1 MKEKDLKKLAD
12 TYTLQKITG
21 AAGYTSADKKVNNN
35 PKTIMNS
42 KFKMKNSLTKNNVTK
57 TPIKNRKKA
66 YKEMEKY
73 WDETGYNLS
82 KEMFLQKAP
91 LPFPPRQGLVY
102 DNLKSRW
109 IRPEKA
115 GKTVVEASGKLRF
128 RASGTGAHSRAVQTK
143 RGLKRGEAGLRFREA
158 GEKRLKTLRARR
170 KAKKAAIVARRK
182 KLRIIRAKNKK

>member
-1 MKEKDLKKLAD
+1 MKHKNLKKLAD
-12 TYTLQKITG
+12 TYTLQKITQ
-21 AAGYTSADKKVNNN
+21 AAGYTQADKEVSNK

-42 KFKMKNSLTKNNVTK
+42 KFKMKNNLTKNNITK

-73 WDETGYNLS
+73 WDDTGYNLS
-82 KEMFLQKAP
+82 KEMFLEKAP

-128 RASGTGAHSRAVQTK
+128 RATGTGAHSRAVQTK
-143 RGLKRGEAGLRFREA
+143 RGLKRGEATLRFREA
-158 GEKRLKTLRARR
+158 GEKRQKLVA
-170 KAKKAAIVARRK
+170 AKKAKRAAIIARNK
-182 KLRIIRAKNKK
+182 KLKTIRAKNKK

>member
-1 MKEKDLKKLAD
+1 MKHKNLKKLAD
-12 TYTLQKITG
+12 TYTLQKITQ
-21 AAGYTSADKKVNNN
+21 AAGYTQADKEVSNK

-42 KFKMKNSLTKNNVTK
+42 KFKMKNYLTKNNITK

-73 WDETGYNLS
+73 WDDTGYNLS
-82 KEMFLQKAP
+82 KEMFLEKAP

-128 RASGTGAHSRAVQTK
+128 RATGTGAHSRAVQTK
-143 RGLKRGEAGLRFREA
+143 RGLKRGEATLRFREA
-158 GEKRLKTLRARR
+158 GEKRQKLVA
-170 KAKKAAIVARRK
+170 AKKAKRAAIIARK
-182 KLRIIRAKNKK
+182 KKLKTIRAKNKK

>member
-1 MKEKDLKKLAD
+1 MKHKNLKKLAD
-12 TYTLQKITG
+12 TYTLQKITQ
-21 AAGYTSADKKVNNN
+21 AAGYTQADKEVSNK

-42 KFKMKNSLTKNNVTK
+42 KFKMKNNLTKNNITK

-73 WDETGYNLS
+73 WDDTGYNLS
-82 KEMFLQKAP
+82 KEMFLEKAP

-128 RASGTGAHSRAVQTK
+128 RATGTGAHSRAVQTK
-143 RGLKRGEAGLRFREA
+143 RGLKRGEATLRFREA
-158 GEKRLKTLRARR
+158 GEKRAKLIGS
-170 KAKKAAIVARRK
+170 KAKAKVIAARK
-182 KLRIIRAKNKK
+182 KKLNKINKKHKR

>member
-1 MKEKDLKKLAD
+1 MKHKNLEKLAD
-12 TYTLQKITG
+12 TYTLQKITQ
-21 AAGYTSADKKVNNN
+21 AAGYTQADKEISNK

-42 KFKMKNSLTKNNVTK
+42 KFKIKNKLTKNNITK

-73 WDETGYNLS
+73 WDNTGYNLS
-82 KEMFLQKAP
+82 KEMFLEKAP

-128 RASGTGAHSRAVQTK
+128 RATGTGAHSRAVQTK
-143 RGLKRGEAGLRFREA
+143 RGLKRGEATLRFREA
-158 GEKRLKTLRARR
+158 GEKRQKSIA
-170 KAKKAAIVARRK
+170 AKKAKRAAIIARK
-182 KLRIIRAKNKK
+182 KKLKTIRAKNKK

>member
-1 MKEKDLKKLAD
+1 MKHKNLKKLAD
-12 TYTLQKITG
+12 TYTLQKITQ
-21 AAGYTSADKKVNNN
+21 AAGYTQADKEVSNK

-42 KFKMKNSLTKNNVTK
+42 KFKMKNNLTKNNITK

-73 WDETGYNLS
+73 WDDTGYNLS
-82 KEMFLQKAP
+82 KEMFLEKAP

-128 RASGTGAHSRAVQTK
+128 RATGTGAHSRAVQTK
-143 RGLKRGEAGLRFREA
+143 RGLKRGEATLRFREA
-158 GEKRLKTLRARR
+158 GEKRQKLIS
-170 KAKKAAIVARRK
+170 AKKAKRAAIIARK
-182 KLRIIRAKNKK
+182 KKLKTIRAKNKK

>member
-1 MKEKDLKKLAD
+1 MKHKNLKKLAD
-12 TYTLQKITG
+12 TYTLQKITQ
-21 AAGYTSADKKVNNN
+21 AAGYTQADKEVSNK

-42 KFKMKNSLTKNNVTK
+42 KFKMKNNLTKNNITK
-57 TPIKNRKKA
+57 TPIKNRKKS

-73 WDETGYNLS
+73 WDDTGYNLS
-82 KEMFLQKAP
+82 KEMFLEKAP

-128 RASGTGAHSRAVQTK
+128 RATGTGAHSRAVQTK
-143 RGLKRGEAGLRFREA
+143 RGLKRGEATLRFREA
-158 GEKRLKTLRARR
+158 GEKRQKLVA
-170 KAKKAAIVARRK
+170 AKKAKRAAIIARK
-182 KLRIIRAKNKK
+182 KKLKTIRAKNKK

>member
-1 MKEKDLKKLAD
+1 MKHKNLKKLAD
-12 TYTLQKITG
+12 TYTLQKITQ
-21 AAGYTSADKKVNNN
+21 AAGYTQADKEVSNK

-42 KFKMKNSLTKNNVTK
+42 KFKMKNNLTKNNITK

-73 WDETGYNLS
+73 WDDTGYNLS
-82 KEMFLQKAP
+82 KEMFLEKAP

-128 RASGTGAHSRAVQTK
+128 RATGTGAHSRAVQTK
-143 RGLKRGEAGLRFREA
+143 RGLKRGEATLRFREA
-158 GEKRLKTLRARR
+158 GEKRQKLVA
-170 KAKKAAIVARRK
+170 AKKAKRAAIIARK
-182 KLRIIRAKNKK
+182 KKLKTIRAMNKK

>member
-1 MKEKDLKKLAD
+1 MKHKNLKKLAD
-12 TYTLQKITG
+12 TYTLQKITQ
-21 AAGYTSADKKVNNN
+21 AAGYTQADKEVSNK

-42 KFKMKNSLTKNNVTK
+42 KFKMKNNLTKNNITK

-73 WDETGYNLS
+73 WDDPGYNLS
-82 KEMFLQKAP
+82 KEMFLEKAP

-128 RASGTGAHSRAVQTK
+128 RATGTGAHSRAVQTK
-143 RGLKRGEAGLRFREA
+143 RGLKRGEATLRFREA
-158 GEKRLKTLRARR
+158 GEKRQKLVA
-170 KAKKAAIVARRK
+170 AKKAKRAAIIARK
-182 KLRIIRAKNKK
+182 KKLKTIRAKNKK

>member
-1 MKEKDLKKLAD
+1 MKHKNLKKLAD
-12 TYTLQKITG
+12 TYTLQKITQ
-21 AAGYTSADKKVNNN
+21 AAGYTQADKEVSNK

-42 KFKMKNSLTKNNVTK
+42 KFKMKNNLTKNNITK

-73 WDETGYNLS
+73 WDDTGYNLS
-82 KEMFLQKAP
+82 KEMFLEKAP

-115 GKTVVEASGKLRF
+115 GKTVVEARGKLRF
-128 RASGTGAHSRAVQTK
+128 RATGTGAHSRAVQTK
-143 RGLKRGEAGLRFREA
+143 RGLKRGEATLRFREA
-158 GEKRLKTLRARR
+158 GEKRQKLVA
-170 KAKKAAIVARRK
+170 AKKAKRAAIIARK
-182 KLRIIRAKNKK
+182 KKLKTIRAKNKK

>member
-1 MKEKDLKKLAD
+1 MKHKNLKKLAD
-12 TYTLQKITG
+12 TYTLQKITQ
-21 AAGYTSADKKVNNN
+21 AAGYTQADKEVSNK

-42 KFKMKNSLTKNNVTK
+42 KFKMKNNLTKNNITK
-57 TPIKNRKKA
+57 TPVKNRKKA

-73 WDETGYNLS
+73 WDDTGYNLS
-82 KEMFLQKAP
+82 KEMFLEKAP

-128 RASGTGAHSRAVQTK
+128 RATGTGAHSRAVQTK
-143 RGLKRGEAGLRFREA
+143 RGLKRGEATLRFREA
-158 GEKRLKTLRARR
+158 GEKRQKLVA
-170 KAKKAAIVARRK
+170 AKKAKRAAIIARK
-182 KLRIIRAKNKK
+182 KKLKTIRAKNKK

>member
-1 MKEKDLKKLAD
+1 
-12 TYTLQKITG
+12 
-21 AAGYTSADKKVNNN
+21 
-35 PKTIMNS
+35 
-42 KFKMKNSLTKNNVTK
+42 
-57 TPIKNRKKA
+57 
-66 YKEMEKY
+66 
-73 WDETGYNLS
+73 
-82 KEMFLQKAP
+82 MFLQKAP

>member
-1 MKEKDLKKLAD
+1 MKHKNLKKLAD
-12 TYTLQKITG
+12 TYTLQKITQ
-21 AAGYTSADKKVNNN
+21 AAGYTQADKEVSNK

-42 KFKMKNSLTKNNVTK
+42 KFKMKNNLTKNNITK

-73 WDETGYNLS
+73 WDDTGYNLS
-82 KEMFLQKAP
+82 KEMFLEKAP

-128 RASGTGAHSRAVQTK
+128 RATGTGAHSRAVQTK
-143 RGLKRGEAGLRFREA
+143 RGLKRGEATLRFREA
-158 GEKRLKTLRARR
+158 GEKRQKLVA
-170 KAKKAAIVARRK
+170 AKKAKRAAIIARK
-182 KLRIIRAKNKK
+182 KKLKTIRAKNKK

>member
-1 MKEKDLKKLAD
+1 MKHKNLKKLAD
-12 TYTLQKITG
+12 TYTLQKITQ
-21 AAGYTSADKKVNNN
+21 AAGYTQADKEVSNK

-42 KFKMKNSLTKNNVTK
+42 KFKMKNNLTKNNITK

-73 WDETGYNLS
+73 WDDTGYNLS
-82 KEMFLQKAP
+82 KEMFLEKAP

-128 RASGTGAHSRAVQTK
+128 RATGTGAHSRAVQTK
-143 RGLKRGEAGLRFREA
+143 RGLKRGEATLRFREA
-158 GEKRLKTLRARR
+158 GEKRQKLVA
-170 KAKKAAIVARRK
+170 AKKAKRAAITARK
-182 KLRIIRAKNKK
+182 KKLKTIRAKNKT